1 MRTLIGLSVVFSAAL
16 SVGSSASEMWSC
28 SVGGTTGNKI
38 LLVDMGPR
46 SYVKLSGQ
54 RVPAT
59 VTVTGE
65 ARRWVWGE
73 NSIVLDSDGLAQ
85 YYEGGDTETV
95 KATFR
100 CRRMG

>member
-1 MRTLIGLSVVFSAAL
+1 MRTLIGLSAVFTVAL
-16 SVGSSASEMWSC
+16 LLGSSATEMWRC
-28 SVGGTTGNKI
+28 SVGGTAGTTV
-38 LLVDMGPR
+38 LLVDMGSR

-65 ARRWVWGE
+65 TRRWVWGE
-73 NSIVLDSDGLAQ
+73 NSIVLDSEGLAQ
-85 YYEGGDTETV
+85 YYEGGDSKTV